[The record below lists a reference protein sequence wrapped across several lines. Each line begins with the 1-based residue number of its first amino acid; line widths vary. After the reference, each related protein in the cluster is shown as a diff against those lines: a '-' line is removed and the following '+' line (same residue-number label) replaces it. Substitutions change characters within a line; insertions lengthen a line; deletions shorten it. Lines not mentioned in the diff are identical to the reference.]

1 MDSSIDPKKCDDN
14 LLHDK
19 RNKKTKKNIN
29 SEHDNID
36 YWNEDHQLTKLGENI
51 LLDPNGWLNDQH
63 LGSVIQILYVEK
75 LRYEQHTYAIL
86 GKKCMSIK
94 KYVQYIFINNNH

>member
-1 MDSSIDPKKCDDN
+1 V
-14 LLHDK
+14 
-19 RNKKTKKNIN
+19 
-29 SEHDNID
+29 
-36 YWNEDHQLTKLGENI
+36 NI

-75 LRYEQHTYAIL
+75 LQYEQHTYAIL

-94 KYVQYIFINNNH
+94 KYLQYIFINNNHQILVKIHMSILICIVYIWLIYVNDEKIA